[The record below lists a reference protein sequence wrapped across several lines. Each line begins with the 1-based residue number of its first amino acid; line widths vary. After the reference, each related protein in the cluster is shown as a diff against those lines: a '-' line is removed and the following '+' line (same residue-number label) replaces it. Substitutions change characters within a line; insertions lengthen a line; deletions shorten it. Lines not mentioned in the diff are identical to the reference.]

1 MKKLLLLT
9 ILLSILI
16 SCNGRKQ
23 VEKAVNSGN
32 YDQAITNALKKLET
46 NKNKKRKQ
54 DYVLMLRD
62 AYYKAIERDLNT
74 INHLQ
79 KDNNP
84 ELYTE
89 IHELF
94 LDLDARQE
102 AIKPVM
108 PLLVNGKAIK
118 FKFNDYSNDIIKSRN
133 DAADYL
139 YEKGLALLETDN
151 KAKMRQAY
159 DIYNYI
165 ERIYPNYEDSR
176 ELMDEAHQRGIS
188 YVIVSIENQTQQIIP
203 QQLEDDLLNFDTYGL
218 NQFWTTYHAIA
229 DANINYD
236 FAMQLQ
242 LQRINISPE
251 RIKEQQL
258 IREKEVVDGWEY
270 KLDRDGNVAK
280 DTLGNDIKIDKIITV
295 KARYNEFVQTKS
307 SQVIANVVYTNLVS
321 NQILDTFPIDSGFI
335 FENVFARYRGDKRAL
350 TRKDLDIARNRQVPF
365 PSNEQMVYDTG
376 EDLKLKLKNIINSYS
391 FNY

>member
-46 NKNKKRKQ
+46 NKTKKRKQ

-251 RIKEQQL
+251 RIKGQQL

-270 KLDRDGNVAK
+270 ELDHDGNVAK

-321 NQILDTFPIDSGFI
+321 NQILDAFPIDSGFI

-350 TRKDLDIARNRQVPF
+350 TREDLDIARNRQVPF